1 MTLAIILGG
10 EVICNTVYY
19 SDLMMKL
26 VLTLPIKGI
35 SWLDQNVKHIDSVV
49 NYFYISTKGHTG
61 KVGSHQRPLL
71 KTSIRSEVFP
81 SRQWVSALINPKH
94 KNIPDDGARL
104 IKAST
109 NEELP
114 NFLYGII

>member
-61 KVGSHQRPLL
+61 KVGSHQRPLFL
-71 KTSIRSEVFP
+71 RRPSVQKCFPAVSEWAP
-81 SRQWVSALINPKH
+81 
-94 KNIPDDGARL
+94 
-104 IKAST
+104 
-109 NEELP
+109 
-114 NFLYGII
+114 